1 MFIHI
6 FELSLGNLMKQ
17 IVPNQKDRTTH
28 FQMMSTVFANIHFQR
43 IPPVDYMR
51 ELWVKD
57 PRFRIEGTWGTLFS
71 LKTL

>member
-1 MFIHI
+1 MR
-6 FELSLGNLMKQ
+6 Q

-51 ELWVKD
+51 EL
-57 PRFRIEGTWGTLFS
+57 
-71 LKTL
+71 